1 MKRPFRNQTLRLI
14 FQRKQDLAHIHLLGF
29 QPIIIK
35 NAFDTIKSIRLLHYP
50 AERYGFPKMYTFY
63 APPER
68 DDQDFI
74 AQQYDFFN
82 EFALMDPLLS
92 GILESVVIL
101 NSNRQI
107 VYANQNFLDFVN
119 LKQPDGILGLRLGEA
134 LQCAH
139 SATMAGGCGTS
150 QFCAVCGA
158 AQAIAQAQKGKK
170 TLNECRISVS
180 KDTVHEALD
189 LRVWA
194 TPLNFEDEKFTLF
207 AIVDISSEKRRRILE
222 RVFFHDITNTA
233 GAIQG
238 LAEMLEAHGDLSM
251 MPVEEVQTLLK
262 QASVQLIDEIRA
274 QSQISAAEQGDLTV
288 EPQLLETVPFL
299 LDLIGVY
306 QQHGVAN
313 GRFLHLDPQAEDVLI
328 QSDKPLLGRVVANM
342 IKNALEACKAGET
355 VTLNCESSYDQV
367 RISVHN
373 PTVMPHHVQLQ
384 VFQRSFSTK
393 GSDRGLGTYSMKLLA
408 ENYLHGKVQFQS
420 SPESGTKFVVTVPII
435 WKK

>member
-1 MKRPFRNQTLRLI
+1 M
-14 FQRKQDLAHIHLLGF
+14 H
-29 QPIIIK
+29 
-35 NAFDTIKSIRLLHYP
+35 
-50 AERYGFPKMYTFY
+50 TFY

-68 DDQDFI
+68 DDLDII
-74 AQQYDFFN
+74 AQQNDFFS

-92 GILESVVIL
+92 GVLESVVIL
-101 NSNRQI
+101 NNNRQI
-107 VYANQNFLDFVN
+107 VYVNQNFLNFVN

-134 LQCAH
+134 LRCTH
-139 SATMAGGCGTS
+139 ATTMEGGCGTS

-180 KDTVHEALD
+180 KSDVHEALD

-238 LAEMLEAHGDLSM
+238 LAEMLEQHGELSM
-251 MPVEEVQTLLK
+251 MPVEEVQALLK

-299 LDLIGVY
+299 VDLINVY

-313 GRFLHLDPQAEDVLI
+313 GRFLLLDPQAEDILI
-328 QSDKPLLGRVVANM
+328 QSDRPLLGRVVSNM
-342 IKNALEACKAGET
+342 VKNALEACKAGET
-355 VTLNCESSYDQV
+355 VTLNCESSYNQV
-367 RISVHN
+367 HISVHN

-393 GSDRGLGTYSMKLLA
+393 GYDRGLGTYSMKLLA

-420 SPESGTKFVVTVPII
+420 SPESGTKFMVTVPII

>member
-1 MKRPFRNQTLRLI
+1 M
-14 FQRKQDLAHIHLLGF
+14 H
-29 QPIIIK
+29 
-35 NAFDTIKSIRLLHYP
+35 
-50 AERYGFPKMYTFY
+50 TFY

-68 DDQDFI
+68 DDLDII
-74 AQQYDFFN
+74 AQQNDFFN

-92 GILESVVIL
+92 GVLESVVIL
-101 NSNRQI
+101 NNNRQI
-107 VYANQNFLDFVN
+107 VYVNQNFLNFVN

-134 LQCAH
+134 LRCTH
-139 SATMAGGCGTS
+139 ATTMEGGCGTS

-170 TLNECRISVS
+170 TLNECRISIS
-180 KDTVHEALD
+180 KGDVHEALD

-207 AIVDISSEKRRRILE
+207 AIADISSEKRRRILE

-238 LAEMLEAHGDLSM
+238 LAEMLEQHGEVSM
-251 MPVEEVQTLLK
+251 MPVEEVQALLK

-313 GRFLHLDPQAEDVLI
+313 GRFLYLDPQAEDVLI
-328 QSDKPLLGRVVANM
+328 QSDKPLLGRVIANM
-342 IKNALEACKAGET
+342 VKNALEACKVGET
-355 VTLNCESSYDQV
+355 VTLNCESSYNQV
-367 RISVHN
+367 HISVHN

-393 GSDRGLGTYSMKLLA
+393 GYDRGLGTYSMKLLA

-420 SPESGTKFVVTVPII
+420 SPESGTKFMVTVPII

>member
-1 MKRPFRNQTLRLI
+1 MVL
-14 FQRKQDLAHIHLLGF
+14 
-29 QPIIIK
+29 
-35 NAFDTIKSIRLLHYP
+35 
-50 AERYGFPKMYTFY
+50 KMHTFY
-63 APPER
+63 ASAER
-68 DDQDFI
+68 DGRQTI
-74 AQQYDFFN
+74 AQQNEFFN

-92 GILESVVIL
+92 GILECVVIL

-107 VYANQNFLDFVN
+107 VYVNQNFLDF
-119 LKQPDGILGLRLGEA
+119 LKLPQPETILGLRLGEA
-134 LQCAH
+134 LRCAH
-139 SATMAGGCGTS
+139 AFTMEGGCGTS
-150 QFCAVCGA
+150 EFCAVCGA
-158 AQAIAQAQKGKK
+158 AQAITQAQKGKK
-170 TLNECRISVS
+170 ALNECRISVN
-180 KDTVHEALD
+180 KDDALEALD

-194 TPLNFEDEKFTLF
+194 TPLNFEDEEFTLF

-238 LAEMLEAHGDLSM
+238 LAEMLEAHGDLTL
-251 MPVEEVQTLLK
+251 MPLEEVQALLK
-262 QASVQLIDEIRA
+262 QASLQLIDEIKA

-299 LDLIGVY
+299 VDLIGVY

-313 GRFLHLDPQAEDVLI
+313 GRFLRLDPQAEDLLI
-328 QSDKPLLGRVVANM
+328 QTDRTLLGRVVANM
-342 IKNALEACKAGET
+342 LKNALEASKPGEA
-355 VTLNCESSYDQV
+355 VTLNCECTYDQV

-373 PTVMPHHVQLQ
+373 PAAMPHHVQLQ

-393 GSDRGLGTYSMKLLA
+393 GQDRGLGTYSMKLLA

-420 SPESGTKFVVTVPII
+420 SPESGTKFMATVPIV